1 MFSAY
6 PRIIK
11 PLCLRSDRGMVLWS
25 GRRHPPAGPGFKKVL
40 FTPQSG
46 GDFRWGRA
54 LLDTPH
60 GFAMSHWNPIGKRLA
75 IELTDPEGTNST
87 PDLSTSFQIENA
99 ISAGKIF
106 YV

>member
-1 MFSAY
+1 VGGQEALAEKCSVGAVSVVAFAY
-6 PRIIK
+6 DTYTTPSK
-11 PLCLRSDRGMVLWS
+11 NNGVLRATL
-25 GRRHPPAGPGFKKVL
+25 
-40 FTPQSG
+40 T
-46 GDFRWGRA
+46 DFRWGRA

>member
-1 MFSAY
+1 
-6 PRIIK
+6 
-11 PLCLRSDRGMVLWS
+11 MVLWS

-46 GDFRWGRA
+46 GDFRWVRA

-60 GFAMSHWNPIGKRLA
+60 GLPMRHWNPIGKRLA
-75 IELTDPEGTNST
+75 IELTVPEGTNST
-87 PDLSTSFQIENA
+87 PDRSTGFQIWNA
-99 ISAGKIF
+99 ISVDKKV